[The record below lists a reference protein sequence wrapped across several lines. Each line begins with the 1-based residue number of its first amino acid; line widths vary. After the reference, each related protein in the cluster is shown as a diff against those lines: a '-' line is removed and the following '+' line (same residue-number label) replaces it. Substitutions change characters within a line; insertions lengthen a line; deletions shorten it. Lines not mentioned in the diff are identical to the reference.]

1 MKQQEDKNDYLRSY
15 SKYMGMTF
23 QMILIIVMGGFG
35 GKALDGY
42 FRLENH
48 LFTIVLI
55 ILAAAIALLILIK
68 TLFNK

>member
-1 MKQQEDKNDYLRSY
+1 MEDKNDYLRAY

-35 GKALDGY
+35 GKALDNY
-42 FRLENH
+42 FQNENH
-48 LFTIVLI
+48 IFAIVLI
-55 ILAAAIALLILIK
+55 ILATVIALFILFK

>member
-1 MKQQEDKNDYLRSY
+1 
-15 SKYMGMTF
+15 MTF

-55 ILAAAIALLILIK
+55 ILSAVIALIILFK

>member
-1 MKQQEDKNDYLRSY
+1 
-15 SKYMGMTF
+15 MTF

-55 ILAAAIALLILIK
+55 ILSAVIALFILFK

>member
-1 MKQQEDKNDYLRSY
+1 MKQQEDKNDFMRSY

-23 QMILIIVMGGFG
+23 QMILVIVMGGFG

-42 FRLENH
+42 FRIENH

-55 ILAAAIALLILIK
+55 ILAAVIALFLLFK

>member
-23 QMILIIVMGGFG
+23 QMILVIVMGGFG

-42 FRLENH
+42 FHVENH

-55 ILAAAIALLILIK
+55 ILAAAIALLILFK